1 MREHFNQLQT
11 QVHGIDV
18 EGLTHN
24 ADFVTP
30 ETGEVTVLGS
40 SGRTYHYGFYSSDVP
55 GARMNIEQA
64 GVPGNG
70 SPTDVMM
77 LENGFIVD
85 LTITTGQTVTTY
97 AQFMVGGSPIAGG
110 IVKLSAHLDTLNNRA
125 PLHVPVIG
133 GLRLEIMQR

>member
-1 MREHFNQLQT
+1 
-11 QVHGIDV
+11 
-18 EGLTHN
+18 
-24 ADFVTP
+24 
-30 ETGEVTVLGS
+30 
-40 SGRTYHYGFYSSDVP
+40 
-55 GARMNIEQA
+55 MNIEQA
-64 GVPGNG
+64 GIPGTG
-70 SPTDVMM
+70 SPQDVMM

-85 LTITTGQTVTTY
+85 MTVTTGQTVTTY